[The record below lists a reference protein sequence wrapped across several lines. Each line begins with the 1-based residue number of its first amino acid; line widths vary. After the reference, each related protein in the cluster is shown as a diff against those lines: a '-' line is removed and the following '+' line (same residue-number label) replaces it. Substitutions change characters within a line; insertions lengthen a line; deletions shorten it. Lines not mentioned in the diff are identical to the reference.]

1 MRQWTLNRWV
11 ENSTVN
17 LRKELAGIKA
27 EIMELRAEA
36 DRS

>member
-1 MRQWTLNRWV
+1 MRQWCLSRWI

-27 EIMELRAEA
+27 EIVEIRANMEN
-36 DRS
+36 